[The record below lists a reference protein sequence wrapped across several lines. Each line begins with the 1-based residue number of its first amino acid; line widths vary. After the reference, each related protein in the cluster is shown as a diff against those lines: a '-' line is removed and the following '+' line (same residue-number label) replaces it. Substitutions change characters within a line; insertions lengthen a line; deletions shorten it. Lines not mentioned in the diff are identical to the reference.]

1 MAEKSKSDQTDGAA
15 VPNLPVTTD
24 VGAPS
29 KSSTRKRA
37 EKPAPETP
45 SHDPKSNSNSGVVDL
60 PARAL
65 ERKAEI
71 AARKAKATK
80 MDEREAELLK
90 QLSSIRRR
98 RRENATKIEQ
108 DQAAYIGDV
117 ASDILTEEQ
126 KARGL
131 SLEGVREIMRA
142 IAAAGL
148 TKDQAIEVIRAAA
161 QK

>member
-1 MAEKSKSDQTDGAA
+1 MADKSKSDQRDGAA
-15 VPNLPVTTD
+15 ISNFPVTTQT
-24 VGAPS
+24 ASPPTMP
-29 KSSTRKRA
+29 TRKHA
-37 EKPAPETP
+37 EKPASATP
-45 SHDPKSNSNSGVVDL
+45 NRDPKSDFGDGAVDL

-65 ERKAEI
+65 DRKAEI
-71 AARKAKATK
+71 AAREAKATK
-80 MDEREAELLK
+80 MGKREADLLK
-90 QLSSIRRR
+90 QLNSIRRR

-108 DQAAYIGDV
+108 GRAAYNGDV

-148 TKDQAIEVIRAAA
+148 TKDQVIELIRAAA
-161 QK
+161 RK